1 MANPPKALSLGSKPV
16 SISPE
21 LGSASTELVPAAP
34 RAVAMN
40 PNLAAP
46 YGSTALTLDE
56 INKVGQRSQQG
67 IADLSSRLASSVKTS
82 NMDEL
87 GDLLG
92 KTLVAAKGFDPSNTK
107 GKWFGLVK
115 RKLEEIRI
123 GYESADS
130 TVNRLVAE
138 IDGRMALHRQR
149 DTDIRQMIQTNRACH
164 DQLTPEIESLLA
176 KVEWMENNV
185 PAADPADPMSAQRV
199 QEWQTVCAMGRK
211 HADDLR
217 RAQVVSQ
224 QMDAQMQM
232 LKQQG
237 LMLVQ
242 KFDSFKTT
250 TLPVLRQAFVMY
262 IMALEQER
270 SAAMANSVDDLTD
283 NTLKANA
290 KKLGQTTAAVH
301 GSLARSSISLD
312 AIQAGHTAM
321 LQALDDIERIRTE
334 MKTRLAAEAP
344 QIEAASRELAQRL
357 ARPA

>member
-1 MANPPKALSLGSKPV
+1 MSNPPPPLKLGQPTLTV
-16 SISPE
+16 VP
-21 LGSASTELVPAAP
+21 TETTVPAVRRIASSP
-34 RAVAMN
+34 A
-40 PNLAAP
+40 LAAP
-46 YGSTALTLDE
+46 YEGSALTLE
-56 INKVGQRSQQG
+56 AVNKVGQRSQQG
-67 IADLSSRLASSVKTS
+67 IADLSSRLASTVKTS

-92 KTLVAAKGFDPSNTK
+92 QTLVAAKGFDPANTK
-107 GKWFGLVK
+107 SKWWGLVK
-115 RKLEEIRI
+115 RKVEEIRL
-123 GYESADS
+123 GYESAES
-130 TVNRLVAE
+130 TTNRLVGE
-138 IDGRMALHRQR
+138 IDKRMALHRQR
-149 DTDIRQMIQTNRACH
+149 DSDIRQMIAANRAYH
-164 DQLTPEIESLLA
+164 EQLGPEIEQLLSR
-176 KVEWMENNV
+176 VEWMEANA
-185 PAADPADPMSAQRV
+185 PAVDPAQPMSAQRA

-232 LKQQG
+232 LQQQG

-262 IMALEQER
+262 IMALEQSR
-270 SAAMANSVDDLTD
+270 SAAMAESVDNLTD

-290 KKLGQTTAAVH
+290 AKLGQTTAAVH
-301 GSLARSSISLD
+301 GSLARSSVSLE

-321 LQALDDIERIRTE
+321 LQSLDEIERIRAD

-344 QIEAASRELAQRL
+344 QIEAASRELAERL
-357 ARPA
+357 ARRA

>member
-1 MANPPKALSLGSKPV
+1 MSNPPPPLKIGQPTLTVVQQDAP
-16 SISPE
+16 
-21 LGSASTELVPAAP
+21 VPAV
-34 RAVAMN
+34 RRVAAS
-40 PNLAAP
+40 PSLAAP
-46 YGSTALTLDE
+46 YGGTALTLE
-56 INKVGQRSQQG
+56 AVNKVGQRSQQG
-67 IADLSSRLASSVKTS
+67 IADLSSRLASTVKTS

-92 KTLVAAKGFDPSNTK
+92 KTLVAAKGFDPANTK
-107 GKWFGLVK
+107 GKWWGLVK
-115 RKLEEIRI
+115 RKVEEIRV
-123 GYESADS
+123 GYESAES
-130 TVNRLVAE
+130 TTNRLVAE
-138 IDGRMALHRQR
+138 IDNRMALHRQR
-149 DTDIRQMIQTNRACH
+149 DNDIRQMIQANRAYH
-164 DQLTPEIESLLA
+164 EQLTPEIEQLLA
-176 KVEWMENNV
+176 RVEWMEANV
-185 PAADPADPMSAQRV
+185 PAVDPAQPMSAQRA

-232 LKQQG
+232 LQQQG

-262 IMALEQER
+262 IMALEQSR
-270 SAAMANSVDDLTD
+270 SAAMAESVDNLTD

-290 KKLGQTTAAVH
+290 AKLGQTTAAVH

-321 LQALDDIERIRTE
+321 LQALDDIERIRAD

-344 QIEAASRELAQRL
+344 QIEAASRELAERL
-357 ARPA
+357 ARRA